1 MYWEDDEQN
10 KEPKSSENIVDISFK
25 FNDDGSPIAADHAYD
40 LFQAVLKK
48 FPNIEKIDNLAIHSL
63 YGAESGAGWE
73 RPETEI
79 YLSKRTKFNIRTPIE
94 HAKDFYNLD
103 GQTLEIGNYKMN
115 LSKPI
120 TKELVSTDT
129 LFCRTVVVDNNQN
142 EDEFL
147 KAISLSLVSM
157 GINVKKMLC
166 GKEHIVQTPSRT
178 LVGKTL
184 LITDLEKQDSIKLQE
199 LGIGIG
205 KLFGCGI
212 FLPHKSIAAVAVSKT
227 NE

>member
-1 MYWEDDEQN
+1 MYWEEDEQN
-10 KEPKSSENIVDISFK
+10 KQPKSSKIIVDISFK
-25 FNDDGSPIAADHAYD
+25 FNDNGTAIAADHAYD

-48 FPNIEKIDNLAIHSL
+48 FPEIEKIDNLAIHSL

-79 YLSKRTKFNIRTPIE
+79 YLSKRTRFSIRLPID
-94 HAKDFYNLD
+94 HAQDFYKLD
-103 GQTLEIGNYKMN
+103 GQTLVIGNYKMN
-115 LSKPI
+115 LSKPT
-120 TKELVSTDT
+120 TKGLISTDT
-129 LFCRTVVVDNNQN
+129 LFCRTVVVDHNKS

-147 KAISLSLVSM
+147 NDVSSSLKAM

-166 GKEHIVQTPSRT
+166 GKEHTVKTPSKT
-178 LVGKTL
+178 LIGKTL

-205 KLFGCGI
+205 KLYGCGI
-212 FLPHKSIAAVAVSKT
+212 FLPHKSIAPVAVTK
-227 NE
+227 E

>member
-1 MYWEDDEQN
+1 MYWEDDDQDRQ
-10 KEPKSSENIVDISFK
+10 KKSSESIVDVSFK
-25 FNDDGSPIAADHAYD
+25 VNCKKIAADHAYD
-40 LFQAVLKK
+40 LFLAVLKK
-48 FPNIEKIDNLAIHSL
+48 FPHIEKINNLAIHSV

-79 YLSKRTKFNIRTPIE
+79 YLSKRTRFCIRTPIE
-94 HAKDFYNLD
+94 HSQDFHNLN
-103 GQTLEIGNYKMN
+103 GETLEIGAYKMT
-115 LSKPI
+115 LSKPTI
-120 TKELVSTDT
+120 KELVITDT

-142 EDEFL
+142 EEEFL
-147 KAISLSLVSM
+147 KDVSLSLATM

-166 GKEHIVQTPSRT
+166 GKEHVVQTPSKT

-212 FLPHKSIAAVAVSKT
+212 FLPHKSIAPVAVSKS

>member
-1 MYWEDDEQN
+1 MYWEEDEQN
-10 KEPKSSENIVDISFK
+10 KQPKFSESIVDVSFK
-25 FNDDGSPIAADHAYD
+25 FSDDGTAIAADHAYD

-48 FPNIEKIDNLAIHSL
+48 FPKIEKIDNLAIHSL

-79 YLSKRTKFNIRTPIE
+79 YLSKRTRFSIRTPVE
-94 HAKDFYNLD
+94 HAQDFYNLD
-103 GQTLEIGNYKMN
+103 GQTLVVGNYKMN
-115 LSKPI
+115 LSKPT
-120 TKELVSTDT
+120 TKGLVSTDT
-129 LFCRTVVVDNNQN
+129 LFCRTVVVDNNKN
-142 EDEFL
+142 EEEFL
-147 KAISLSLVSM
+147 KDVNSALAAMS
-157 GINVKKMLC
+157 INVKKMLC
-166 GKEHIVQTPSRT
+166 GKEHIVQTPSKI

-212 FLPHKSIAAVAVSKT
+212 FLPHKSIAPVAVTK
-227 NE
+227 E

>member
-1 MYWEDDEQN
+1 MYWEDDDQDRQ
-10 KEPKSSENIVDISFK
+10 KKSSESIVDVSFK
-25 FNDDGSPIAADHAYD
+25 VNCKKIAADHAYD
-40 LFQAVLKK
+40 LFLAVLKK
-48 FPNIEKIDNLAIHSL
+48 FPNIEKINNLAIHSV

-79 YLSKRTKFNIRTPIE
+79 YLSKRTRFCIRTPIE
-94 HAKDFYNLD
+94 HSQDFHNLN
-103 GQTLEIGNYKMN
+103 GETLEIGAYKMT
-115 LSKPI
+115 LSKPTI
-120 TKELVSTDT
+120 KELVITDT

-142 EDEFL
+142 EEEFL
-147 KAISLSLVSM
+147 KDVSLSLATM

-166 GKEHIVQTPSRT
+166 GKEHIVQTPSKT

-212 FLPHKSIAAVAVSKT
+212 FLPHKSIAPVAVSKS

>member
-1 MYWEDDEQN
+1 MYWEDDEQD
-10 KEPKSSENIVDISFK
+10 KQKKSSESIVDVSFK
-25 FNDDGSPIAADHAYD
+25 VNCKKIAADHAYD
-40 LFQAVLKK
+40 LFLAVLKK
-48 FPNIEKIDNLAIHSL
+48 FPNIEKIDNLAIHSV

-79 YLSKRTKFNIRTPIE
+79 YLSKRTRFCIRTPIE
-94 HAKDFYNLD
+94 HSQDFHNLN
-103 GQTLEIGNYKMN
+103 GETLEIGGYKMT
-115 LSKPI
+115 LSKPTI
-120 TKELVSTDT
+120 KELVITDT
-129 LFCRTVVVDNNQN
+129 LFCRTVVVEHNQN

-147 KAISLSLVSM
+147 QDVSLSLAAM

-166 GKEHIVQTPSRT
+166 GKEHIVKTPSKT

-212 FLPHKSIAAVAVSKT
+212 FLPHKSIAPVAVSKS

>member
-1 MYWEDDEQN
+1 M
-10 KEPKSSENIVDISFK
+10 
-25 FNDDGSPIAADHAYD
+25 
-40 LFQAVLKK
+40 
-48 FPNIEKIDNLAIHSL
+48 AIHSV

-79 YLSKRTKFNIRTPIE
+79 YLSKRTRFCIRTPIE
-94 HAKDFYNLD
+94 HSQDFHNLN
-103 GQTLEIGNYKMN
+103 GETLEIGAYKMT
-115 LSKPI
+115 LSKPTI
-120 TKELVSTDT
+120 KELVITDT

-142 EDEFL
+142 EEEFL
-147 KAISLSLVSM
+147 KDVSLSLATM

-166 GKEHIVQTPSRT
+166 GKEHIVQTPSKT

-212 FLPHKSIAAVAVSKT
+212 FLPHKSIAPVAVSKS